1 MSEKG
6 FTLVE
11 ILVAMVVSL
20 IVLGALVG
28 NFIMQ
33 HNTYRQQAEVTEM
46 QEYVRAG
53 IEMMTREL
61 LMAGYNPTGGAATG
75 ILSAD
80 LDSIQFAADLNEDG
94 VIDTDEDIT
103 YTLDTVDRQLT
114 RNGEPLAENIPPGG
128 LEFIYYD
135 ENDIELSITPLSLA
149 DLDRVRKI
157 SIWLQGKTK
166 SPSPGHVYII
176 RDLESYVVPRNLV
189 LD

>member
-11 ILVAMVVSL
+11 ILIAMAVSL
-20 IVLGALVG
+20 IVLGALIG

-61 LMAGYNPTGGAATG
+61 LMAGYNPAGAPGTG

-80 LDSIQFAADLNEDG
+80 FDSIQFAADLDEDG

-114 RNGEPLAENIPPGG
+114 RNGQPLAENIPQDG
-128 LEFIYYD
+128 LDFIYYD
-135 ENDIELSITPLSLA
+135 ENNSELLDTPLSPA
-149 DLDRVRKI
+149 DLARVRRI
-157 SIWLQGKTK
+157 TIWLKGETK
-166 SPSPGHVYII
+166 SPIAGYRYII
-176 RDLESYVVPRNLV
+176 RKLESDVVPRNLAY
-189 LD
+189 